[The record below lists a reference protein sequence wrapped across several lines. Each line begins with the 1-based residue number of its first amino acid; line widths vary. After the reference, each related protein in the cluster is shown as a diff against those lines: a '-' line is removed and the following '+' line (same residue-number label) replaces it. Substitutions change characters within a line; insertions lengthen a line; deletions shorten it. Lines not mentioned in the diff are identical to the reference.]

1 MVLSVRIPQGKSQA
15 PVASVTCPS
24 GGLHLTRHSSDEIE
38 FGAVRVDAH
47 PGTTCRHVVLVN
59 VRTGCI
65 AGFSANTRILE
76 RGAVANGLGQLAS
89 LYTCLCEVPHPPI
102 KTRMGSLLLWLV

>member
-1 MVLSVRIPQGKSQA
+1 MAFACSVCEQ
-15 PVASVTCPS
+15 V
-24 GGLHLTRHSSDEIE
+24 LHLTRHSSDEIE

-59 VRTGCI
+59 VKTDCI

-89 LYTCLCEVPHPPI
+89 LYTCLCEV
-102 KTRMGSLLLWLV
+102 GSLLLWLV